1 MGGGVLGTHKSD
13 QSNLWTTLCKEVPQ
27 NNLTSPCCLI
37 NCDLKQLLFGRS
49 NLTFD
54 QNSVCTLTSNPYGV
68 PFSRNVSPRQAMPLV
83 SVARSTTD
91 TNTLH
96 KTNTGRH
103 THACILLSIGG
114 HRRRILFE
122 AGNAGAPL
130 VRRVRLR
137 LGAGWLLAGELYFVF
152 SV

>member
-1 MGGGVLGTHKSD
+1 
-13 QSNLWTTLCKEVPQ
+13 
-27 NNLTSPCCLI
+27 
-37 NCDLKQLLFGRS
+37 
-49 NLTFD
+49 
-54 QNSVCTLTSNPYGV
+54 
-68 PFSRNVSPRQAMPLV
+68 MPLV

-114 HRRRILFE
+114 HHRRILFE